1 MTSDQDVTRMLEVR
15 FHGRGGQGAVTAAE
29 VLSVAAFKD
38 GKYAQAFGKFGPER
52 RGAPVQSFMRMD
64 DKPIRLRQD
73 VYVPDIVVVLDPSLM
88 KVVDV
93 REGMKEGGILLVN
106 TKGSIPGAWCVDA
119 TKVALEAIGKPIV
132 NTAMLGA
139 FSKASGCA
147 VTLDSIVEAIKER
160 FPGGLGEKNAKA
172 IVKASEGCACCEV

>member
-1 MTSDQDVTRMLEVR
+1 MMEIR

-29 VLSVAAFKD
+29 VLAVAAFKD

-52 RGAPVQSFMRMD
+52 RGAPVQSFTRISD
-64 DKPIRLRQD
+64 EPIRIRQE
-73 VYVPDIVVVLDPSLM
+73 VYEPDCVVVLDASLM

-93 REGMKEGGILLVN
+93 REGLKEGGILIIN
-106 TKGSIPGAWCVDA
+106 TGEEVAGAWAVDA
-119 TKVALEAIGKPIV
+119 TQIAMDVIGKPIV

-139 FSKASGCA
+139 FNKASECA
-147 VTLDSIVEAIKER
+147 VTLDSLTEAIKER
-160 FPGGLGEKNAKA
+160 FPGKIGELNSKA